1 MQARL
6 LGCPDARTVVIQH
19 PLSTVTPA
27 EVKQR
32 AEAALEQIERLFLTA
47 GETT

>member
-19 PLSTVTPA
+19 PLSTVSPA

-32 AEAALEQIERLFLTA
+32 AEAALQQIERIFQIA
-47 GETT
+47 GET